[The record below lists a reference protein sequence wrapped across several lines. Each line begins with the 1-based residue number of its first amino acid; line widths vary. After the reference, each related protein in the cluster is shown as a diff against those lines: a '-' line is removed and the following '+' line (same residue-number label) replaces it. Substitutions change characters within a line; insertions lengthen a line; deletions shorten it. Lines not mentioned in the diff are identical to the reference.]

1 MNSLLNTLKE
11 IERLLSIARL
21 QRSHLAAL
29 IYTVTS
35 HNAEACDLLLAQ
47 VQKISEQ
54 ENKVDR
60 LLESLY
66 DTLGKGRFST
76 GAEQTEDN

>member
-1 MNSLLNTLKE
+1 MTHLQLLNE
-11 IERLLSIARL
+11 IEKHLILARM

-35 HNAEACDLLLAQ
+35 HNPEACDLLLAQ

-60 LLESLY
+60 LLETLY
-66 DTLGKGRFST
+66 DSL
-76 GAEQTEDN
+76 AEQLKRN